1 MAFMRSCFNGTLYR
15 KNLQRFWP
23 LMLAFLLIW
32 GLPLW
37 VAIASLL
44 ERAHNYAFFAGT
56 AEADL
61 QNQLVALANDTLP
74 LLSLGLGTVAAV
86 AVFWYLFSAKSASA
100 YHALPLRRTALFGTA
115 VLSGLTLLAV
125 PTVLALAGVVAIEA
139 AYGVL
144 TAEALRTLG
153 TVAAVMGGAQLLF
166 FAMAV
171 LTAQLAGNAPGMLAL
186 TGVENLLAVF
196 LNVIVQELATPYLY
210 GFAGYRISTPAAWLS
225 PIYRMLTVQ
234 CDYALD
240 SDVATLVGLQDLW
253 IYGVYAVAAVAVL
266 AVALLLY
273 RKRPVE
279 SAGNV
284 LAFPVLRPVFA
295 VGAGI
300 CLALLMTDVI
310 RDNFG
315 ANRMSLAAVLLLL
328 AFWAFVGWFA
338 GWMAVR
344 KRFRV
349 FTRRTVA
356 GWAVLAVLLCGGLT
370 AAYYDVLG
378 LAARIPDL
386 ADIDEAYVAIEG
398 VWETDPATVRALHQ
412 LIVDNRDTMAARYE
426 AEDFDN
432 YEYVPLSYTV
442 HGRTVERR
450 YELYLKQ
457 ADLDTAGTLEAAVL
471 AYFADGDRVAN
482 REFGT
487 LDEDAV
493 RYGSLQCNET
503 LTSDADVDQEI
514 GYRSSAADL
523 TADQCLALL
532 DAIRADLA
540 AGHNAYVDDLRLTDY
555 DSDQEWWMTVTCDD
569 EDDIQTYTIGITA
582 SMTETREALE
592 ALGILDGMRVLQED
606 YWE

>member
-1 MAFMRSCFNGTLYR
+1 
-15 KNLQRFWP
+15 
-23 LMLAFLLIW
+23 
-32 GLPLW
+32 
-37 VAIASLL
+37 
-44 ERAHNYAFFAGT
+44 
-56 AEADL
+56 
-61 QNQLVALANDTLP
+61 
-74 LLSLGLGTVAAV
+74 
-86 AVFWYLFSAKSASA
+86 
-100 YHALPLRRTALFGTA
+100 
-115 VLSGLTLLAV
+115 
-125 PTVLALAGVVAIEA
+125 
-139 AYGVL
+139 
-144 TAEALRTLG
+144 
-153 TVAAVMGGAQLLF
+153 
-166 FAMAV
+166 
-171 LTAQLAGNAPGMLAL
+171 
-186 TGVENLLAVF
+186 
-196 LNVIVQELATPYLY
+196 
-210 GFAGYRISTPAAWLS
+210 
-225 PIYRMLTVQ
+225 
-234 CDYALD
+234 
-240 SDVATLVGLQDLW
+240 
-253 IYGVYAVAAVAVL
+253 
-266 AVALLLY
+266 
-273 RKRPVE
+273 
-279 SAGNV
+279 
-284 LAFPVLRPVFA
+284 
-295 VGAGI
+295 
-300 CLALLMTDVI
+300 
-310 RDNFG
+310 
-315 ANRMSLAAVLLLL
+315 
-328 AFWAFVGWFA
+328 
-338 GWMAVR
+338 MAVR

-398 VWETDPATVRALHQ
+398 VWETDPATVRALQQ

-426 AEDFDN
+426 AEDFDD